1 MSWDITNKTVLI
13 TGGNSGIGKAT
24 ATALAQQGAQLILGC
39 RNLEKAEQAR
49 IEITE
54 ETGNATVKVLPLDLA
69 SFDSIRS
76 FASEIRCKYPKLDVL
91 INNAGV
97 IYWRKQFTDEGFE
110 GQFGTNYLGH
120 FLLTHLLLDLLEK
133 SAPAR
138 IINVASTAHYYG
150 KINFDNLRCEQ
161 GYGPTSAYFQ
171 SKLANVLFTKS
182 LARAVADKQISVYSL
197 HPGTVA
203 TNIFGNVPKPLKP
216 FMQLFLKSP
225 KKGATTSVYLAT
237 QPDIEDLTGGYF
249 VNCKPHKASALAND
263 EALQQ
268 QLWNFSETVCGIGR
282 QSHKTVAIM

>member
-1 MSWDITNKTVLI
+1 MSWDIANKTVLI

-24 ATALAQQGAQLILGC
+24 ATALAEKGAQLVLGC

-49 IEITE
+49 VEITQ
-54 ETGNATVKVLPLDLA
+54 ETGNENVKVLPLDLA

-76 FASEIRCKYPKLDVL
+76 FAAEIRCKYPKLDVL

-120 FLLTHLLLDLLEK
+120 FLLTHLLLDQLEK

-138 IINVASTAHYYG
+138 IINVASTAHFYG

-182 LARAVADKQISVYSL
+182 LAKAVAARQISVFSL

-203 TNIFGNVPKPLKP
+203 TNIFSLPKPLHP

-225 KKGATTSVYLAT
+225 KKGAATSVYLAT
-237 QPDIEDLTGGYF
+237 TPDIEELTGSYF
-249 VNCKPHKASALAND
+249 VNCKPHKVSSQAED
-263 EALQQ
+263 ERLQQ
-268 QLWNFSETVCGIGR
+268 QLWDFSEIVCGIGE
-282 QSHKTVAIM
+282 QSYKSVAIM